1 MLELGAGTGASGL
14 FAAALGA
21 SSVTLTD
28 GTDGLVPLLTRNA
41 EHNRERG
48 VIGADTAV
56 AIGPWRFGETPPAC
70 AAGETYDIVI
80 GSDITYAVHEAGDA
94 LCDLLGDL
102 LRSGTA
108 RRCAIA
114 HEHRRRTSSTSTR
127 SWRTSPPPSGT
138 RRTAASATSSATPK
152 RPASRVTP
160 LAFEPG
166 FCRQRNDGVVEMTA
180 DLSVFEVQ
188 AVTEE

>member
-1 MLELGAGTGASGL
+1 MGSEMCIRDS
-14 FAAALGA
+14 
-21 SSVTLTD
+21 
-28 GTDGLVPLLTRNA
+28 GLVPLLTRNA

-108 RRCAIA
+108 RRCVIA
-114 HEHRRRTSSTSTR
+114 HEHRREDIFDVDAIVANEPAAEYCPQPTELYACTRKRCCAAGASGRTMR
-127 SWRTSPPPSGT
+127 C
-138 RRTAASATSSATPK
+138 
-152 RPASRVTP
+152 VP
-160 LAFEPG
+160 LP
-166 FCRQRNDGVVEMTA
+166 T
-180 DLSVFEVQ
+180 
-188 AVTEE
+188 